1 MNHARLNNE
10 EPEIVVVAQKEVVIT
25 TNEKQNDNKTKEHA
39 STSHQKI
46 TNDITDVFKMILTNN
61 GVVDLGD

>member
-1 MNHARLNNE
+1 VIRTD
-10 EPEIVVVAQKEVVIT
+10 QKQT
-25 TNEKQNDNKTKEHA
+25 DAKPKKHA

-46 TNDITDVFKMILTNN
+46 TNDITDVFKMILTTN

>member
-1 MNHARLNNE
+1 MSNERE
-10 EPEIVVVAQKEVVIT
+10 EPEIVVIAKKQVVIS
-25 TNEKQNDNKTKEHA
+25 TKENTNNTQTKKHA

-46 TNDITDVFKMILTNN
+46 TSESTEVFKMILTTN